1 MTFTTIRP
9 RIGKPKAVNLRL
21 YTNTK
26 RKQVIAQS
34 ILTKDILALR
44 QTDTAAQAMT
54 MMSIYHVSDLP
65 VIEGD
70 KLLGMVSEDQVTTVD
85 PETQMSTFR
94 LGQSYIYASAEEHIF
109 EILGKLAE
117 NRISVIP
124 VLSHEEKYLGMITQ
138 EALLQYYANTYS
150 FKEVGSIVVIKVLKN
165 EYSLSE
171 VTRVIEM
178 EGASILASFISA
190 LPDSNHLL
198 VTLKINQQEIS
209 KILAALERYDYD
221 IHATFAEDE
230 YTSDLKS
237 RYDLLMTYLNV

>member
-1 MTFTTIRP
+1 M
-9 RIGKPKAVNLRL
+9 
-21 YTNTK
+21 
-26 RKQVIAQS
+26 IAKN
-34 ILTKDILALR
+34 ILTSDILPLR
-44 QTDTAAQAMT
+44 PTDTAAQAMT
-54 MMSIYHVSDLP
+54 MMSIYRVGDLP
-65 VIEGD
+65 VVEDGR
-70 KLLGMVSEDQVTTVD
+70 LLGMVGEDQVNSVD
-85 PETQMSTFR
+85 VNSEMSSFR
-94 LGQSYIYASAEEHIF
+94 LGQSYIYASDTEHIF

-124 VLSHEEKYLGMITQ
+124 VLDNNEQYLGMITQ

-171 VTRVIEM
+171 MTRVIEM
-178 EGASILASFISA
+178 EGATILASFISTV
-190 LPDSNHLL
+190 PDSNHLL
-198 VTLKINQQEIS
+198 VTLKINQHEIS
-209 KILAALERYDYD
+209 TILAALERYEYD

>member
-1 MTFTTIRP
+1 M
-9 RIGKPKAVNLRL
+9 
-21 YTNTK
+21 
-26 RKQVIAQS
+26 IAKN
-34 ILTKDILALR
+34 ILTSDILPLR
-44 QTDTAAQAMT
+44 PTDTAAQAMT
-54 MMSIYHVSDLP
+54 MMSIYRVGDLP
-65 VIEGD
+65 VVED
-70 KLLGMVSEDQVTTVD
+70 DRLLGMVGEDQVNSVD
-85 PETQMSTFR
+85 VNSEMSSFR
-94 LGQSYIYASAEEHIF
+94 LGQSYIYASDTEHIF

-124 VLSHEEKYLGMITQ
+124 VLDNNEQYLGMITQ

-171 VTRVIEM
+171 MTRVIEM
-178 EGASILASFISA
+178 EGATILASFISTV
-190 LPDSNHLL
+190 PDSNHLL
-198 VTLKINQQEIS
+198 VTLKINQHEIS
-209 KILAALERYDYD
+209 TILAALERYEYD